1 MSLFISF
8 SNRIF
13 QSWSE
18 SWPSYDMTKQ
28 NLFLPFFPIF
38 ITPSYSTLINALNIN
53 NILSNRERERE
64 RDVNKVL
71 QLLEGVQI
79 VRINKCFE
87 FTRNLLWSHPYGL
100 FLSLLHLHSP
110 PTDHSHCQRER
121 ERRCCWA
128 IYLGRFSKTQQ
139 LRQYMSYTS
148 GFVRLDKQTILNR
161 EPNSLI

>member
-1 MSLFISF
+1 
-8 SNRIF
+8 
-13 QSWSE
+13 
-18 SWPSYDMTKQ
+18 MTKQ

-121 ERRCCWA
+121 ERERDVVAELFIWVDLARPNNLDNIWA
-128 IYLGRFSKTQQ
+128 T
-139 LRQYMSYTS
+139 YTS